1 MLSTSLCW
9 ADPGGED
16 GEEAGGG
23 DGEEGGEGTE
33 RKKQKKVSPAKC
45 AVLLLRGPFRW

>member
-16 GEEAGGG
+16 GEEGRGE

-33 RKKQKKVSPAKC
+33 RKKQKKVGPSKY
-45 AVLLLRGPFRW
+45 AVVLLRGPFRW